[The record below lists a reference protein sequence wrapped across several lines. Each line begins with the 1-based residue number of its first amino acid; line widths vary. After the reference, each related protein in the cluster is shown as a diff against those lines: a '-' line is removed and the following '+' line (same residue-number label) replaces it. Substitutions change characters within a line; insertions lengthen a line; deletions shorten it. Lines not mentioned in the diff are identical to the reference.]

1 MNRLMEASEEC
12 LGCDSRCVRELKEGQ
27 GQGQGRIQR
36 EHNDMPSLSGEE
48 GDSVGS
54 EECK

>member
-1 MNRLMEASEEC
+1 MSRLMEASEEC
-12 LGCDSRCVRELKEGQ
+12 LGCDSRCVRGLKE

-36 EHNDMPSLSGEE
+36 EHNDMPSLSGED
-48 GDSVGS
+48 GDSGGS